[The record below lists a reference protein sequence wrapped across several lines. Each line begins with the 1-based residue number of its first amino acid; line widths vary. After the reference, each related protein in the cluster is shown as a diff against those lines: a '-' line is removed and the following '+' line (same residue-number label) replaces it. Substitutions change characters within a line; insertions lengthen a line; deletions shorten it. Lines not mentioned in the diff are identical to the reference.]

1 MGFTL
6 VQGQSHELPSAKE
19 LLDALPRVPQFVV
32 CDRGYSSE
40 KFRDAVWEMGSRPVV
55 PTKRNE
61 ATLSCPAWAYNN
73 RNCVERLFARLKEWR
88 AFATRYE
95 KTASAFAA
103 VTAIA
108 ATWDWIKNS
117 KR

>member
-1 MGFTL
+1 M
-6 VQGQSHELPSAKE
+6 
-19 LLDALPRVPQFVV
+19 
-32 CDRGYSSE
+32 
-40 KFRDAVWEMGSRPVV
+40 WEMGSGPVV

-61 ATLSCPAWAYNN
+61 ATLSCPAWAYND
-73 RNCVERLFARLKEWR
+73 RNCVERLFARLKEGR

-95 KTASAFAA
+95 KTASA

-108 ATWDWIKNS
+108 ATWDWIKTS